1 MPRRATLTYSSED
14 APQLGGDELHVYYCR
29 YSGKHALTTEC
40 DLLSAPRRRA
50 DHSRV
55 LDLEAYTSKLY
66 MTEGGS
72 KLIRRANG
80 NVEKQHRLLV
90 GKLPVAYSA
99 EGNNRYL
106 YILDGALTSYA
117 KDEQLRQ
124 DGGAPVPPCITL
136 LEAGVTQV
144 SLEIDDRTD
153 RPSLIKISADYV
165 RIGITQA
172 ISHSDANEEILEFMR
187 AMLGVRLG
195 QLTLWQL
202 SGEAASQ
209 DRHSKLPQQP

>member
-29 YSGKHALTTEC
+29 YSGKHAMTTEC
-40 DLLSAPRRRA
+40 DLPSAPRRRA
-50 DHSRV
+50 DNSRV
-55 LDLEAYTSKLY
+55 LDLEAYTTKLY

-106 YILDGALTSYA
+106 YVLDGALTSYA

-124 DGGAPVPPCITL
+124 DGGAPVPPCISRL
-136 LEAGVTQV
+136 DAGVTQV

-153 RPSLIKISADYV
+153 R
-165 RIGITQA
+165 
-172 ISHSDANEEILEFMR
+172 
-187 AMLGVRLG
+187 
-195 QLTLWQL
+195 
-202 SGEAASQ
+202 
-209 DRHSKLPQQP
+209 